1 MNGEENSDVKKR
13 REIPMQINPHLVL
26 HGHDPRNFN
35 TKWDTRMQ
43 GCTDP
48 IWTWAKS
55 WSLGVYLKGDMK
67 LIVGSYSILR
77 RREHKQHTVFLY
89 NVTADSSEVNDLR

>member
-1 MNGEENSDVKKR
+1 MNGAESEDVKKR

-43 GCTDP
+43 G
-48 IWTWAKS
+48 
-55 WSLGVYLKGDMK
+55 LLLFLKK
-67 LIVGSYSILR
+67 ISILM
-77 RREHKQHTVFLY
+77 F
-89 NVTADSSEVNDLR
+89 